1 MFGAFAGRLS
11 FGITRRVLMCIR
23 IANELGRS
31 AATLVRLTHP
41 ERPELIHR
49 ITTESEL
56 DDAYA
61 PIRVNRLS
69 CGASHAD
76 DELPLSKNL
85 TQLPHSETTRGSAG
99 DGRF

>member
-41 ERPELIHR
+41 ERPELIHK
-49 ITTESEL
+49 ITT
-56 DDAYA
+56 
-61 PIRVNRLS
+61 
-69 CGASHAD
+69 
-76 DELPLSKNL
+76 
-85 TQLPHSETTRGSAG
+85 
-99 DGRF
+99 